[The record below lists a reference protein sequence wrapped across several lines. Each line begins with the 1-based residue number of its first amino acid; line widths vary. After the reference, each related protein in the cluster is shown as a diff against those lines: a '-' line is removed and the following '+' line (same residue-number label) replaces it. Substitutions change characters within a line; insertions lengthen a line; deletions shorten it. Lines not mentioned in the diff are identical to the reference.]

1 MRDDTL
7 LIVLTFALGAL
18 LAHVSLCALAGMQQ
32 LVQRRQAQGLLR
44 LAVTASAAGVVLL
57 VLNRVH
63 PMQVLLPGAEPWH
76 RDLLLG
82 GALLGIGALI
92 NGGCYLG
99 SVQYL
104 GTGNLNFLFTLLGI
118 GAGLRLARPD
128 VLLVAT
134 HGAMAMGLTWWL
146 GLLGFSALLL
156 LVLLRAARLL
166 WWPLLVGGLA
176 GLIYARH
183 PAWSYGRV
191 IDALAHGAWQRG
203 SWLANLAALSLF
215 AGAVSASVLAGRW
228 RVQAPTLGRGARCL
242 LGGALMGWGAALI
255 PGGNDMLLL
264 WSVPGLAAYGF
275 IAYGCM
281 LLTLAALLAL
291 GRFGHANAA
300 R

>member
-7 LIVLTFALGAL
+7 LIVLTFALGAV

-32 LVQRRQAQGLLR
+32 LVQRRQGQGLLR
-44 LAVTASAAGVVLL
+44 LAVTASAAGLVLL
-57 VLNRVH
+57 ALNRLH
-63 PMQVLLPGAEPWH
+63 PLQVLLPASHPLN

-82 GALLGIGALI
+82 GVLLGVGSLI

-128 VLLVAT
+128 FLLLAT
-134 HGAMAMGLTWWL
+134 HGAMAMGVTWWA
-146 GLLGFSALLL
+146 GMLGFSTLLL
-156 LVLLRAARLL
+156 LVLLSAARLV
-166 WWPLLVGGLA
+166 WWPLLAGTLA
-176 GLIYARH
+176 GLVYARH

-191 IDALAHGAWQRG
+191 IDALAHGAWQRS
-203 SWLANLAALSLF
+203 SWPANLAALGLF
-215 AGAVSASVLAGRW
+215 AGAVSSSVLAGRW
-228 RVQAPTLGRGARCL
+228 RVQAPTLGRSARCL
-242 LGGALMGWGAALI
+242 LGGALMGWGGALI

-281 LLTLAALLAL
+281 LLTLAALLVIGQL
-291 GRFGHANAA
+291 GHSSAA